1 MRHRA
6 VPCLHLCRACWD
18 ARAQGK

>member
-6 VPCLHLCRACWD
+6 VPCLHLCRACRD
-18 ARAQGK
+18 ARA